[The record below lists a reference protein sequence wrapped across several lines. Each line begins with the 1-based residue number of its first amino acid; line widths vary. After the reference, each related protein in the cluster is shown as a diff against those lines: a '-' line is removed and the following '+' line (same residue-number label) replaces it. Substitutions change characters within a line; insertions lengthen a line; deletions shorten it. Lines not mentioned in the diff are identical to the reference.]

1 MQRIGSQICQA
12 SCEQIQDHL
21 GSVSLATD
29 SAGAV
34 ASAQEFKPWG
44 EVRSG
49 SVAQTTRNYT
59 GQQLDGTG
67 LLYYHARYY
76 DPVLARFISADSIVP
91 GAAMGVGGS
100 LGSVGQDDKVSLLAL
115 IVDFHETDFVSAINQ
130 ENALILQKGFYF
142 QLSTNDQREMKGFTG
157 PQNPQAL
164 SRYSYVINNP
174 LRYSDPKGHAP
185 IPPDLGRKIVDA
197 LLQFLRNLLASGVS
211 GATDLREGST
221 YNTAQKEGGFYNS
234 AYKNFSKLSDNSL
247 KSAYRSYLKQIEIH
261 EQKILHPE
269 LQDLRTP
276 WNQMTYEEQQRT
288 LHDWL
293 DDLVRAAR
301 HADVAKGV
309 LAERGI
315 EP

>member
-1 MQRIGSQICQA
+1 
-12 SCEQIQDHL
+12 
-21 GSVSLATD
+21 
-29 SAGAV
+29 
-34 ASAQEFKPWG
+34 
-44 EVRSG
+44 
-49 SVAQTTRNYT
+49 
-59 GQQLDGTG
+59 
-67 LLYYHARYY
+67 
-76 DPVLARFISADSIVP
+76 
-91 GAAMGVGGS
+91 
-100 LGSVGQDDKVSLLAL
+100 
-115 IVDFHETDFVSAINQ
+115 
-130 ENALILQKGFYF
+130 
-142 QLSTNDQREMKGFTG
+142 
-157 PQNPQAL
+157 
-164 SRYSYVINNP
+164 
-174 LRYSDPKGHAP
+174 
-185 IPPDLGRKIVDA
+185 LGRKIVDA